1 MKKKLT
7 AMLLT
12 AAMLLLTGCVS
23 DQVQMEDPDSQQK
36 PAVAEPEEPAKD
48 AVKTG
53 LSAIVDREGSQN
65 AGETGGSVQYDLVL
79 AAVTVDEAGVITDCV
94 LDGIHTSLE
103 MDQTGAITSDLALPL
118 QTRTE
123 QADSDDWKTQASSLA
138 EQAVGKTVEDLRN
151 WTTEQA
157 EAGLDASETQR
168 TPDTE
173 NSDDQTAEQP
183 DESPEAESMGD
194 VFRMD
199 AGVTAIEQAVRNA
212 THLGASAEDTLA
224 LAAAGNW
231 DSGTDAVHETD
242 GMAQLN
248 VTMTAVTKRDGVIT
262 SCVLDGV
269 QTAVQFDQTGRVT
282 TDLEGEIR
290 TKNELGEA
298 YGMKESAGSAYEW
311 NEQAAFFADYV
322 TGKTAEEVGDI
333 AVAESGAPA
342 GEDLASTVTIQ
353 VGAFRD
359 LIERAAR

>member
-1 MKKKLT
+1 MKMKFT
-7 AMLLT
+7 AILLA

-36 PAVAEPEEPAKD
+36 PEVAEPEEPAKD

-53 LSAIVDREGSQN
+53 LSVAVDRDSSQSSGEAGS
-65 AGETGGSVQYDLVL
+65 SVQYDLVL

-94 LDGIHTSLE
+94 LDGIRTGLE
-103 MDQTGAITSDLALPL
+103 VDQTGAITSDLAQPL

-123 QADSDDWKTQASSLA
+123 QTDSDDWKTQASSLA
-138 EQAVGKTVEDLRN
+138 EQAVGKTVEDLRG
-151 WTTEQA
+151 WAAEQEKA
-157 EAGLDASETQR
+157 TPDASKTQH
-168 TPDTE
+168 TQDPE
-173 NSDDQTAEQP
+173 SSDDQTAAQP
-183 DESPEAESMGD
+183 DGITEPEPTEA
-194 VFRMD
+194 VFQLD

-212 THLGASAEDTLA
+212 THLGASEEDTLV
-224 LAAAGNW
+224 LAAVGNW
-231 DSGTDAVHETD
+231 DSDTDAANETE

-262 SCVLDGV
+262 SCVLDGI
-269 QTAVQFDQTGRVT
+269 QTAVQFDQTGKVT
-282 TDLEGEIR
+282 TDLHAELL

-322 TGKTAEEVGDI
+322 TGKTAQEVGDI
-333 AVAESGAPA
+333 ALAESGAPA
-342 GEDLASTVTIQ
+342 GEDLASTVTIK